1 LFIVSCEDVVRGQ
14 RDHLGVHNT
23 GNVVL
28 KTSKHGDGFI
38 VIDGQQRIT
47 TTMLLLT
54 ALREE
59 VTTLQLEGDTDY
71 HDLLLTLN
79 QVIYLKQ
86 GKDSNDSL
94 GPSRLVPS
102 FYDREPYYSL
112 IASDSLHESPSD
124 QVSYQL
130 QAKKCFNSKIKE
142 EVARIKNP
150 SPVKV
155 LEKYKEIARQ
165 QLDLFGITFV
175 EIVNEVNLAQVFLW
189 LQEKSLLGEAALVF
203 NPAPGLFFT
212 GVDMVRNLI
221 LAPVIDLSLAEQ
233 ETYHR
238 KLWLDPVESF
248 FRGPDTSADFNK
260 TLNEFITEKTK
271 KLKNKSKAETTYEA
285 AVTGSKVV
293 SSESKLYITTYS
305 KFITLLEAIALKIS
319 EEEPTTD
326 KNVRASEILSADLNN
341 FIKMRTLK
349 SKINDGI

>member
-1 LFIVSCEDVVRGQ
+1 M
-14 RDHLGVHNT
+14 

-28 KTSKHGDGFI
+28 KTSLHGDGFI
-38 VIDGQQRIT
+38 VVDGQQRIT
-47 TTMLLLT
+47 TAMLLLA
-54 ALREE
+54 ALRDEVRGLEMKEE
-59 VTTLQLEGDTDY
+59 RAEYRALLSTLDHVLFLTPSTDTNTTNTNYQEFLQT
-71 HDLLLTLN
+71 
-79 QVIYLKQ
+79 
-86 GKDSNDSL
+86 
-94 GPSRLVPS
+94 SRLVPS
-102 FYDREPYYSL
+102 FYDRRPYFGLISKDSNSL
-112 IASDSLHESPSD
+112 SDSED
-124 QVSYQL
+124 VSYQL
-130 QAKKCFNSKIKE
+130 MARQLFTSRIQE
-142 EVARIKNP
+142 EVARLQSSNP
-150 SPVKV
+150 GRI
-155 LEKYKEIARQ
+155 LEKYQEIARQ

-175 EIVNEVNLAQVFLW
+175 EILNEVNLAQVFLW

-349 SKINDGI
+349 SKINDG

>member
-1 LFIVSCEDVVRGQ
+1 
-14 RDHLGVHNT
+14 
-23 GNVVL
+23 
-28 KTSKHGDGFI
+28 
-38 VIDGQQRIT
+38 
-47 TTMLLLT
+47 M
-54 ALREE
+54 
-59 VTTLQLEGDTDY
+59 
-71 HDLLLTLN
+71 
-79 QVIYLKQ
+79 
-86 GKDSNDSL
+86 
-94 GPSRLVPS
+94 
-102 FYDREPYYSL
+102 
-112 IASDSLHESPSD
+112 
-124 QVSYQL
+124 
-130 QAKKCFNSKIKE
+130 
-142 EVARIKNP
+142 
-150 SPVKV
+150 
-155 LEKYKEIARQ
+155 
-165 QLDLFGITFV
+165 
-175 EIVNEVNLAQVFLW
+175 
-189 LQEKSLLGEAALVF
+189 QEKSLLGEAALVF